1 VARRRERACV
11 LPAPGDKRTTENI
24 RRITQRSIKEVF
36 MNLTSLIPFR
46 GRASLA
52 RTDVDM
58 FGSLQREIDRLFDDF
73 MRGAA
78 LPAAGAGLVPSID
91 ISESDNEIEITAE
104 LPGLERKDVDISV
117 EDDVLIV
124 RGEKKI
130 ETQSGNGQQ
139 DNKQSKQG
147 KQAQQE
153 GEGAK
158 SRRVTERMYGAFYRA
173 IQLPPGVDTSK
184 IEATMSKGVL
194 KIRIP
199 KPPQSQPKKIEVKEA
214 A

>member
-1 VARRRERACV
+1 
-11 LPAPGDKRTTENI
+11 
-24 RRITQRSIKEVF
+24 
-36 MNLTSLIPFR
+36 MNLTSLVPFR
-46 GRASLA
+46 GRTNLA

-73 MRGAA
+73 LRGAA

-91 ISESDNEIEITAE
+91 VTESDNEIEVTVE
-104 LPGLERKDVDISV
+104 LPGLERNDVDISV
-117 EDDVLIV
+117 DDDVLII

-130 ETQSGNGQQ
+130 ERERGDGSQGSQEGRQGQGQQTPGRKGQGQQAQGQQAQGQQAQEQQGQQQQGNGT
-139 DNKQSKQG
+139 
-147 KQAQQE
+147 
-153 GEGAK
+153 K

-173 IQLPPGVDTSK
+173 IQLPPGVDLAK
-184 IEATMSKGVL
+184 IEATMSNGVL

-199 KPPQSQPKKIEVKEA
+199 KPAQSQPKKIEVKEA

>member
-1 VARRRERACV
+1 
-11 LPAPGDKRTTENI
+11 
-24 RRITQRSIKEVF
+24 
-36 MNLTSLIPFR
+36 MNLTSLVPFR
-46 GRASLA
+46 GRTNLA

-73 MRGAA
+73 LHGAA

-91 ISESDNEIEITAE
+91 VTESANEIEVTVE
-104 LPGLERKDVDISV
+104 LPGLERNDVDISV
-117 EDDVLIV
+117 DDGVLII

-130 ETQSGNGQQ
+130 ERESGDGGQVSQEGQQTQGQQQGQRAQGRQGQGSQAQGQQGSQAQGQQSQTQQGNGTR
-139 DNKQSKQG
+139 
-147 KQAQQE
+147 
-153 GEGAK
+153 
-158 SRRVTERMYGAFYRA
+158 SRRLTERMYGAFYRA
-173 IQLPPGVDTSK
+173 IQLPPGVDPAK

-199 KPPQSQPKKIEVKEA
+199 KPAHSQPKKIEVKEA

>member
-1 VARRRERACV
+1 
-11 LPAPGDKRTTENI
+11 
-24 RRITQRSIKEVF
+24 
-36 MNLTSLIPFR
+36 MNLTSLVPFR
-46 GRASLA
+46 GRTNLA

-73 MRGAA
+73 LRGSA

-91 ISESDNEIEITAE
+91 VTESDNEIEVTVE

-117 EDDVLIV
+117 DDDVLII
-124 RGEKKI
+124 RGEKKV
-130 ETQSGNGQQ
+130 ERELGDNGQGSRDGQ
-139 DNKQSKQG
+139 QG
-147 KQAQQE
+147 QGQQAQGRKGQGQQAQE
-153 GEGAK
+153 QQGQQQQGNGAK

-173 IQLPPGVDTSK
+173 IQLPPGVDLAK
-184 IEATMSKGVL
+184 IEATMSRGVL

-199 KPPQSQPKKIEVKEA
+199 KPAQSQPKKIEVKEA